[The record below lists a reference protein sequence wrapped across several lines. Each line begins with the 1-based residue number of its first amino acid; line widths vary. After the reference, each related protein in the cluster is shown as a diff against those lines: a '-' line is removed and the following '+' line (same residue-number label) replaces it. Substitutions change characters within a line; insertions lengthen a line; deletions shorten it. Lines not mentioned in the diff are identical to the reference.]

1 LESNHIPFSVSVGC
15 HCLSQFHMFT
25 CMVGRE
31 VSLWI
36 VTSSCER
43 SPHFSSHDSTMVKYM
58 VGVNSQTWQL
68 QECSMKILTAP
79 LWLLLC
85 VSNTNLCRNSPWLWF
100 YVFWLT
106 VIVWASNSVVIGSI
120 ASHEWPIKI
129 LTSTTR
135 SLSCSDTMWSMAL
148 KGELALPYQHH
159 LPGVHFSIIQVL
171 QIDDPE

>member
-1 LESNHIPFSVSVGC
+1 MESNHIPFAVSVSC

-31 VSLWI
+31 VSLCI
-36 VTSSCER
+36 VHPVR
-43 SPHFSSHDSTMVKYM
+43 GLPYFSSHESTMVKYT

-106 VIVWASNSVVIGSI
+106 VIVWASNSAVIGNI

-129 LTSTTR
+129 LTSTTW
-135 SLSCSDTMWSMAL
+135 SPSCSDTMWSMVL
-148 KGELALPYQHH
+148 KGELALPYQNH
-159 LPGVHFSIIQVL
+159 LPGVHFSIIQML
-171 QIDDPE
+171 QIDDSE